1 MGLLDVLSQYQQ
13 QPNRPPP
20 HVQDDFDLVAR
31 EAQPEDIELGLEEA
45 FNSDDTPPAEEM
57 IGQLYEKSDDDTRAG
72 LLNEIMGSLGNG
84 AAAGTLG
91 GGLLGGLLNG
101 QRNRRISPQEAH
113 KISPLEVQAAAKQ
126 VAHKNPGII
135 QAASR
140 FYARH
145 PQLVQTL
152 GQAALAI
159 LMRGM
164 ARRRRM

>member
-1 MGLLDVLSQYQQ
+1 MGLLDVLSHYQQ

-113 KISPLEVQAAAKQ
+113 KISPLEVQAAAAQ
-126 VAHKNPGII
+126 GAHKNPSLI

-145 PQLVQTL
+145 PALVQTL